1 MGPRPRLGPRATQ
14 RLLVQ
19 QPLVLRPAA
28 SELLRLAPLPSG
40 LFQLASRRLPAA
52 LLQRLGGQRL
62 LALPAAPAALPLPL
76 GAHRRLA
83 SSCVAT
89 PRADSLPSSAPR
101 NRP

>member
-62 LALPAAPAALPLPL
+62 LELPAAPAAVRLPL
-76 GAHRRLA
+76 GAHRRG
-83 SSCVAT
+83 
-89 PRADSLPSSAPR
+89 LPSGCRPAPPGSLIHPAR
-101 NRP
+101 ARGG